1 MSDLGDPP
9 IWRSGLLTKI
19 ETRKEYQQYKT
30 KTKGKGKF
38 LFINDFFGK
47 YEKFLLKSFGTIL

>member
-1 MSDLGDPP
+1 MSDLGEPP
-9 IWRSGLLTKI
+9 IWRSGFLTKI

-38 LFINDFFGK
+38 
-47 YEKFLLKSFGTIL
+47 SFRK

>member
-9 IWRSGLLTKI
+9 IWRSVLLTKI

-38 LFINDFFGK
+38 
-47 YEKFLLKSFGTIL
+47 SFHK